1 MKVTLDDVKNN
12 EEVEQFI
19 QAAQHQIDV
28 LGYTEHAHR
37 HLNIVSQ
44 RAGEILEKLRIWW
57 RKSKINS
64 DCWIS
69 SWYRQCN

>member
-1 MKVTLDDVKNN
+1 MKIKTVLYKQEETILRITLEEVKNN

-19 QAAQHQIDV
+19 QAAQQQIDV

-44 RAGEILEKLRIWW
+44 RAGEILRTLRIWW
-57 RKSKINS
+57 RA
-64 DCWIS
+64 C
-69 SWYRQCN
+69 

>member
-1 MKVTLDDVKNN
+1 MKVTLNDVKNN

-44 RAGEILEKLRIWW
+44 RAGEILEKLRI
-57 RKSKINS
+57 
-64 DCWIS
+64 
-69 SWYRQCN
+69 